1 MVSSNLSEV
10 IRKNIVGSLGI
21 KLISVVVSLA
31 YVPLLISYLGSE
43 EYGIWVVISTT
54 LTWISFF
61 DVGLGNGLRN
71 RLTEAISA
79 SNFDRAKALI
89 STSYA
94 LLGIIFLLVAGIFV
108 LIVDLLNWNSI
119 LSLDT
124 ISASELKLLIGMV
137 AVSFC
142 VRFIV
147 QLIQPILFAV
157 HKSALSSIFPVLSN
171 IIGIVLIYLIRYLDC
186 PKLLTAAFI
195 ISVLPIVSFIIGT
208 IFLFT
213 RSLHFI
219 KPSFKHIDFSIAGD
233 VLSLGF
239 KFFFLQVATN
249 IINTA
254 SSFIIIKIL
263 GPTYVT
269 EYDVLFRYYMMA
281 LLVNEIVLAPLW
293 SAFTEAFAKR
303 DFDWARKVLRKLN
316 LFSVVQII
324 GIFIMFLISDFVI
337 DIWIGKNFM
346 VSKDLS
352 FILMI
357 LISLR
362 IVMSPF
368 VRIINGSGKL
378 SFSIMVNVFCC
389 ILFVVLAILFG
400 QSSLGTIGVVLA
412 ACIVRFI
419 LLTTSII
426 QVKHLLSGNANGIFN
441 T

>member
-1 MVSSNLSEV
+1 
-10 IRKNIVGSLGI
+10 
-21 KLISVVVSLA
+21 
-31 YVPLLISYLGSE
+31 
-43 EYGIWVVISTT
+43 
-54 LTWISFF
+54 
-61 DVGLGNGLRN
+61 
-71 RLTEAISA
+71 
-79 SNFDRAKALI
+79 
-89 STSYA
+89 
-94 LLGIIFLLVAGIFV
+94 

-281 LLVNEIVLAPLW
+281 LMVNEIVLAPLW
-293 SAFTEAFAKR
+293 SAFTAAFVKK

-316 LFSVVQII
+316 LFSVVQTI
-324 GIFIMFLISDFVI
+324 GLFIMFFISDFVI
-337 DIWIGKNFM
+337 ELWIGKHFTI
-346 VSKDLS
+346 SKDLS
-352 FILMI
+352 FVLMA
-357 LISLR
+357 LIAIR
-362 IVMSPF
+362 IFSSPF
-368 VRIINGSGKL
+368 GRMINGSGKL
-378 SFSIMVNVFCC
+378 RFSIIVNIVSC
-389 ILFVVLAILFG
+389 ILFVVLAIILG
-400 QSSLGTIGVVLA
+400 KSPLGTVGIAVA
-412 ACIVRFI
+412 ACIARLI
-419 LLTTSII
+419 LLISNII
-426 QVKHLLSGNANGIFN
+426 QAKHLLAGGTHRFLNA
-441 T
+441 